1 MRNLI
6 SKLGMLAVM
15 ALSAVALSASAQTY
29 PYQNPTYQPGAT
41 LPPVTIS
48 APGSVLFSANGLA
61 TLSVRV
67 SGTCTA
73 LAATLQASNDG
84 TNYTAINLY
93 PIATGT
99 SAPTAV
105 ASVSAAGFWKA
116 NVAGYTSVKLV
127 ASALTATCTVA
138 MSGMQGDF
146 NGITF

>member
-1 MRNLI
+1 MRNML
-6 SKLGMLAVM
+6 SKLAMFCIA
-15 ALSAVALSASAQTY
+15 ALSAVALSASAQSY
-29 PYQNPTYQPGAT
+29 PYQNPTYIPGAT
-41 LPPVTIS
+41 LAPVTIS
-48 APGSVLFSANGLA
+48 APGSVLFSSNGLA
-61 TLSVRV
+61 TLTVRV

-84 TNYTAINLY
+84 TNYTPINLY
-93 PIATGT
+93 PVATGT

-105 ASVSAAGFWKA
+105 ATVGAAGFWKA

-146 NGITF
+146 NGTTF